1 MFGEGEDKEDYATVI
16 KKLDAQCVKRS
27 RHVIRDRF
35 FQMKQEQRTV
45 DQFVADLRRM

>member
-1 MFGEGEDKEDYATVI
+1 MFGEGEDKEDYNTVI
-16 KKLDAQCVKRS
+16 KKLDAQCVRRTS

-45 DQFVADLRRM
+45 DQFVGQP